1 MSRDWHAACTRQGQ
15 FSQKNFLLMIKKL
28 LLIISLA
35 ALFCSCSKQR
45 EWNRE
50 QRQQM
55 RQDLRTYRD
64 MVYLTDLNDVEWE
77 LFADDVAVAL
87 ENDYPVY
94 ATFIEMPSVE
104 DTVTMVVVE
113 TVVTQLDAD
122 AHNMRHLFPYRQL
135 VAEGIL
141 PDGMSHQQ
149 IKSYY
154 TCLAKKVDNY
164 YNSMEQFFGT
174 ILMGNLDTTRIG
186 TFQRQCA
193 ADFESVVVTEID
205 VIETN

>member
-1 MSRDWHAACTRQGQ
+1 
-15 FSQKNFLLMIKKL
+15 MIKKL

-35 ALFCSCSKQR
+35 AIFCSCNKQR

-50 QRQQM
+50 QRHQM

-94 ATFIEMPSVE
+94 ATFIEMPSVD

-113 TVVTQLDAD
+113 TVVTQLEAD
-122 AHNMRHLFPYRQL
+122 AHNMRHIYPYRYL
-135 VAEGIL
+135 VSEGML
-141 PDGMSHQQ
+141 PAKLSLEQQ
-149 IKSYY
+149 RQFYK
-154 TCLAKKVDNY
+154 CFAQKVNQ
-164 YNSMEQFFGT
+164 NFATMQQFFNA
-174 ILMGNLDTTRIG
+174 ILADTTAQSQIS
-186 TFQRQCA
+186 QLQSQCA
-193 ADFESVVVTEID
+193 NDLFDWVIEVDEID
-205 VIETN
+205 VIE

>member
-1 MSRDWHAACTRQGQ
+1 
-15 FSQKNFLLMIKKL
+15 MIKKL

-35 ALFCSCSKQR
+35 AIFCSCNKQR

-50 QRQQM
+50 QRHQM

-94 ATFIEMPSVE
+94 ASFIEMPSVD

-113 TVVTQLDAD
+113 TVVTQLEAD

-141 PDGMSHQQ
+141 PDGMTHQQ
-149 IKSYY
+149 IKAYY
-154 TCLAKKVDNY
+154 TCLAQKVDNY
-164 YNSMEQFFGT
+164 YNSVEQFFGT
-174 ILMGNLDTTRIG
+174 ILAGNIDSTQLG

-193 ADFESVVVTEID
+193 ADFEGVVVTEID
-205 VIETN
+205 VVETN

>member
-1 MSRDWHAACTRQGQ
+1 
-15 FSQKNFLLMIKKL
+15 MIKKL
-28 LLIISLA
+28 LLCISLV
-35 ALFCSCSKQR
+35 ALCGACSKQR
-45 EWNRE
+45 EWNHE

-55 RQDLRTYRD
+55 RQDLRMYRD

-87 ENDYPVY
+87 ENDFPVY

-113 TVVTQLDAD
+113 TVVTQLEAD
-122 AHNMRHLFPYRQL
+122 AHNMRHLFPYHQL
-135 VAEGIL
+135 VAQGIL
-141 PDGMSHQQ
+141 PDGMTHKQ

-154 TCLAKKVDNY
+154 TCLAKKVDDY
-164 YNSMEQFFGT
+164 YNSTEQFFGA
-174 ILMGNLDTTRIG
+174 ILAGSIDSTQVG

-193 ADFESVVVTEID
+193 AEFEEIVVTEID
-205 VIETN
+205 IVETN

>member
-1 MSRDWHAACTRQGQ
+1 
-15 FSQKNFLLMIKKL
+15 MIKKL
-28 LLIISLA
+28 LLIISIV

-64 MVYLTDLNDVEWE
+64 MVYLTDLNDSEWE
-77 LFADDVAVAL
+77 LFTDDVAMAL

-94 ATFIEMPSVE
+94 ATFIEMPSVD

-113 TVVTQLDAD
+113 TVVTQLEAD
-122 AHNMRHLFPYRQL
+122 AHNMRHLFPYHSL
-135 VAEGIL
+135 VKQGIL
-141 PDGMSHQQ
+141 PDGMTHQQ

-154 TCLAKKVDNY
+154 QCLATKVDNY
-164 YNSMEQFFGT
+164 YNSVAQFFGA
-174 ILMGNLDTTRIG
+174 ILAGTSDSTQLG

-193 ADFESVVVTEID
+193 AEFEDVVIDEIDITEI
-205 VIETN
+205 N

>member
-1 MSRDWHAACTRQGQ
+1 
-15 FSQKNFLLMIKKL
+15 MIKKL

-35 ALFCSCSKQR
+35 AIFCSCSKQR

-50 QRQQM
+50 QRHQM

-77 LFADDVAVAL
+77 LFA
-87 ENDYPVY
+87 VY

-113 TVVTQLDAD
+113 TVVTQLEAD

-141 PDGMSHQQ
+141 PEGMSHQQ

-164 YNSMEQFFGT
+164 YNSVEQFFGT
-174 ILMGNLDTTRIG
+174 ILAGNIDSTQLG

-193 ADFESVVVTEID
+193 ADFEGVVVTEID

>member
-1 MSRDWHAACTRQGQ
+1 
-15 FSQKNFLLMIKKL
+15 MIKKL
-28 LLIISLA
+28 LLTVALA
-35 ALFCSCSKQR
+35 TLFCSCGKQR
-45 EWNRE
+45 EWNHE

-55 RQDLRTYRD
+55 RQDLRTYRE

-113 TVVTQLDAD
+113 TVVTQLEAD
-122 AHNMRHLFPYRQL
+122 AHNMRHLFPYHQL
-135 VAEGIL
+135 VAQGIL
-141 PDGMSHQQ
+141 PDGMTHQQ

-164 YNSMEQFFGT
+164 YNSTEQFFGT
-174 ILMGNLDTTRIG
+174 ILAGTVDSTQLA

-193 ADFESVVVTEID
+193 AEFEEIVVTEID

>member
-1 MSRDWHAACTRQGQ
+1 
-15 FSQKNFLLMIKKL
+15 MIKKL
-28 LLIISLA
+28 LLTVALA
-35 ALFCSCSKQR
+35 TLFCSCGKQR
-45 EWNRE
+45 EWNHE

-55 RQDLRTYRD
+55 RQDLRTYRE

-122 AHNMRHLFPYRQL
+122 AHNMRHIFPYRYL
-135 VAEGIL
+135 VSQGIL
-141 PDGMSHQQ
+141 PDKLTHEQQ
-149 IKSYY
+149 RQFYK
-154 TCLAKKVDNY
+154 CLAQKVNNNY
-164 YNSMEQFFGT
+164 SSTEQFFNA
-174 ILMGNLDTTRIG
+174 ILADTTASSQIA
-186 TFQRQCA
+186 TFQSQCA
-193 ADFESVVVTEID
+193 NELFNW
-205 VIETN
+205 VIEVDEVIIEQ

>member
-1 MSRDWHAACTRQGQ
+1 
-15 FSQKNFLLMIKKL
+15 MIKKL

-35 ALFCSCSKQR
+35 AIFCSCSKQR
-45 EWNRE
+45 EWSRE
-50 QRQQM
+50 QRHQM

-77 LFADDVAVAL
+77 LFADAVA
-87 ENDYPVY
+87 
-94 ATFIEMPSVE
+94 
-104 DTVTMVVVE
+104 VE
-113 TVVTQLDAD
+113 TVVTQLEAD

-135 VAEGIL
+135 GAEGIL
-141 PDGMSHQQ
+141 PDGMTHQQ

-164 YNSMEQFFGT
+164 YNSVEQFFGT
-174 ILMGNLDTTRIG
+174 ILAGNIDSTQLG

-193 ADFESVVVTEID
+193 ADFEGVVVTEID
-205 VIETN
+205 IVETN

>member
-1 MSRDWHAACTRQGQ
+1 
-15 FSQKNFLLMIKKL
+15 MIKKL

-64 MVYLTDLNDVEWE
+64 MVYLTDLNDIEWE
-77 LFADDVAVAL
+77 LFTDDVAMAL

-94 ATFIEMPSVE
+94 ATFIEMPSVD

-113 TVVTQLDAD
+113 TVVTQLEAD
-122 AHNMRHLFPYRQL
+122 AHNMRHLFPYHSL
-135 VAEGIL
+135 VKQGIL
-141 PDGMSHQQ
+141 PDGMTHQQ

-154 TCLAKKVDNY
+154 QCLATKVDNY
-164 YNSMEQFFGT
+164 YNSIEQFFGA
-174 ILMGNLDTTRIG
+174 ILAGTSDSTQLG

-193 ADFESVVVTEID
+193 AEFEDVVIGEID
-205 VIETN
+205 IIETN